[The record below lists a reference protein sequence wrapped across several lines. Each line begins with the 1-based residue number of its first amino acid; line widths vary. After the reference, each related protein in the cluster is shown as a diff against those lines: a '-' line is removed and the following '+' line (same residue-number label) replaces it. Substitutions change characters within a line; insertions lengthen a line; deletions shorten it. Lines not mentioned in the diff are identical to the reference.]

1 MMNANRL
8 LLSIVVLSVVAN
20 AYDFLVH
27 NVLLKATYQA
37 HQALLNAPQRVGL
50 LILADVVWVI
60 LFCWFYAAFA
70 RGRGFRIATGLWFGL
85 FVGLIA
91 GWMPQVYNQL
101 VLAGFP
107 IAFYLSWGVSNL
119 VQSLLLGA
127 VIGRLYRE
135 S

>member
-1 MMNANRL
+1 MNANRL
-8 LLSIVVLSVVAN
+8 LLSIVVLSVIAN

-27 NVLLKATYQA
+27 NVLLKAIYQTHETY
-37 HQALLNAPQRVGL
+37 LKVPQDVRL
-50 LILADVVWVI
+50 LIFAGVVWVI

-70 RGRGFRIATGLWFGL
+70 RARGFRVSTGLWFGL

-91 GWMPQVYNQL
+91 GWMPQVYNRL

-107 IAFYLSWGVSNL
+107 MAFYVSWGVANF

-127 VIGRLYRE
+127 VIGRLYHE